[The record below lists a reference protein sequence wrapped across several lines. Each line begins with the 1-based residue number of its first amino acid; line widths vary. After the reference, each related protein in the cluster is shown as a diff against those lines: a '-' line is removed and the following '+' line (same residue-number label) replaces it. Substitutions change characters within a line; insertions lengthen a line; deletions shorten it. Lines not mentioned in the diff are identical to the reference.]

1 MCGEKASDTHT
12 DCKASGSPPR
22 MRGKASCIL
31 VSSSTVGIT
40 PACAGKSSERL
51 QYRTSRRDHP
61 RVCGEKIL
69 SEHVGGVTEGSPP
82 RMRGK
87 ERAVKDMRAA
97 GRITP
102 AYAGKRCVDMSKS
115 GTNGDHPRVCGEK
128 SLLCLPQ
135 DWAGGSPPRMR
146 GKDAENCPRT
156 QGTRITPAY
165 AGKSS

>member
-1 MCGEKASDTHT
+1 
-12 DCKASGSPPR
+12 
-22 MRGKASCIL
+22 MRGKGASGADATRWIR
-31 VSSSTVGIT
+31 IT
-40 PACAGKSSERL
+40 PACAGKRAPACCRPP
-51 QYRTSRRDHP
+51 YRWDHPRVCGEKQRTLAVQSRRDHP